1 MLVNRRD
8 ELLDAALRLFA
19 EKGFDGASV
28 ADLVGEV
35 GMSKAAFGYHLE
47 SKDEL
52 LVELISP
59 LLADLECTVQAY
71 PREPRFPDEL
81 ELMLSDYLDVL
92 LTHRKVV
99 VWVDGDKAV
108 TSHPVIGKRLQTN
121 HQAMRRAI
129 RGDGRSSVSRMLA
142 VSALGMVWRP
152 IRNLVEVDVEREKT
166 ALIDAVLVVAEQ
178 AREQG

>member
-1 MLVNRRD
+1 MNRRHQ
-8 ELLDAALRLFA
+8 LLDAALRLFA

-52 LVELISP
+52 LIELVSP
-59 LLADLECTVQAY
+59 LLADLERTVNAY
-71 PREPRFPDEL
+71 PRHPRFPDEL
-81 ELMLSDYLDVL
+81 ELMLSDYVDVL
-92 LTHRKVV
+92 LAHRNVV

-108 TSHPVIGKRLQTN
+108 TSHPVIGKRLRSN

-129 RGDGRSSVSRMLA
+129 RGDNRSSVSRMLA
-142 VSALGMVWRP
+142 VAALGMVWRP
-152 IRNLVEVDVEREKT
+152 IRNLVEVEVEEEK
-166 ALIDAVLVVAEQ
+166 AVLISAVLTVARQ
-178 AREQG
+178 ARADG